1 MFELNSLLSGSGK
14 SPETGV
20 NGGMKDNS
28 NSEKSPFGAIL
39 EANIADQ
46 EMAKSGNDAE
56 QSGKE
61 MPAFDYRTDLEKR
74 TLSGGAELFL
84 GGVEPSEEVI
94 MDYARTQGLDAELVE
109 ILMAKSAVNKAEV
122 VEDADT
128 ILDDLSSSGSPNTAP
143 SSDLLSGS
151 LSNISQNKSSLI
163 NDHSYLEVESPVTDK
178 TKLGVSN
185 QLGVKREDG
194 VLTRLD
200 TLAQKVSPDDNPEKM
215 PLTQG
220 NRRSAGDILTS
231 KQNDFTANI
240 PEELVEKLTTASSLR
255 MHGAALVN
263 SSSQM
268 PSALLGENA
277 LPAKLN
283 RAIAYTDLPS
293 VKPQSSPVT
302 AKNTV
307 ESTEITPLSKE
318 IEGTSSQN
326 NASTQE
332 SPSSRVVK
340 SEAVSVAVKN
350 PVETAEAKT
359 PSKVAEVASPERS
372 VSIKEGATSR
382 VAKDDI
388 APTKSVA
395 KLGSIPVTAKN
406 SVETT
411 EIKTP
416 SKAVEVIS
424 PERTVSSQESASSRV
439 VKSEP
444 VPVAVKSPV
453 ETAETK
459 APSKAVEVASPERTV
474 SSQESPSSR
483 VVKSEPVSVAVK
495 SPVETAETKAP
506 SKAVEVASPERT
518 VSSQESPSSR
528 VVKSEAVSVAV
539 KNPVETAETKTPSKV
554 AEVASP
560 ERSVSIKEGATSRV
574 AKGDIAPTKSVA
586 KLGSIPVTAKNS
598 VETTEIKTPS
608 KAVEVISPER
618 TVSSQE
624 SPSSRVVKSE
634 PVSVAVKSPVE
645 TAETKAP
652 SKAVEVASPERSASP
667 QKTAVSRAV
676 KEVPF
681 GLDAQNKGNINS
693 ATVKARELD
702 RAMPVSVST
711 LKPETTEVKP
721 PEIKPE
727 MRTQSDKGIDTSH
740 KVPVGPRSVDKQTA
754 LEANANRPVPEVIR
768 VAMPISVAK
777 NMTSAETKNTRVI
790 KLAPIDLAAFANT
803 VEKVSLPYKRSSVIE
818 ENNFTKE
825 RSSEA
830 TALGTNGRVS
840 LSEKGT
846 TEQILNSSGQD
857 NLRRQDQYLELSQRL
872 TDALSR
878 RLAAQIKQG
887 SWHVEIELHPRSLGR
902 IEVQLE
908 MKNGELEA
916 HFNASRALTRDLIQE
931 GLPRLKAELEQHGTE
946 SAYVGVGHQNQ
957 GRSDENPTDSDG
969 DSNSSGHETDSKADQ
984 NTKNQKVNNIEG
996 LDIQV

>member
-340 SEAVSVAVKN
+340 SETVSVAVKN
-350 PVETAEAKT
+350 
-359 PSKVAEVASPERS
+359 
-372 VSIKEGATSR
+372 
-382 VAKDDI
+382 
-388 APTKSVA
+388 
-395 KLGSIPVTAKN
+395 
-406 SVETT
+406 
-411 EIKTP
+411 
-416 SKAVEVIS
+416 
-424 PERTVSSQESASSRV
+424 
-439 VKSEP
+439 
-444 VPVAVKSPV
+444 PV

-459 APSKAVEVASPERTV
+459 APSKAVEVA
-474 SSQESPSSR
+474 
-483 VVKSEPVSVAVK
+483 
-495 SPVETAETKAP
+495 
-506 SKAVEVASPERT
+506 
-518 VSSQESPSSR
+518 
-528 VVKSEAVSVAV
+528 
-539 KNPVETAETKTPSKV
+539 
-554 AEVASP
+554 
-560 ERSVSIKEGATSRV
+560 
-574 AKGDIAPTKSVA
+574 
-586 KLGSIPVTAKNS
+586 
-598 VETTEIKTPS
+598 
-608 KAVEVISPER
+608 SPER

-711 LKPETTEVKP
+711 LKPETSEVKP

>member
-20 NGGMKDNS
+20 NAGMKDNS

-178 TKLGVSN
+178 IKLGVSN

-215 PLTQG
+215 PLMQG

-240 PEELVEKLTTASSLR
+240 PEELVEKLTTACSLR

-268 PSALLGENA
+268 PSAPLGENA

-293 VKPQSSPVT
+293 VKPQSSMVT

-350 PVETAEAKT
+350 PVETAETKT

-382 VAKDDI
+382 
-388 APTKSVA
+388 VA

-424 PERTVSSQESASSRV
+424 PERAVSSQESASSRV

-483 VVKSEPVSVAVK
+483 VVKSE
-495 SPVETAETKAP
+495 T
-506 SKAVEVASPERT
+506 
-518 VSSQESPSSR
+518 
-528 VVKSEAVSVAV
+528 VSVAV
-539 KNPVETAETKTPSKV
+539 KN
-554 AEVASP
+554 
-560 ERSVSIKEGATSRV
+560 
-574 AKGDIAPTKSVA
+574 
-586 KLGSIPVTAKNS
+586 
-598 VETTEIKTPS
+598 
-608 KAVEVISPER
+608 
-618 TVSSQE
+618 
-624 SPSSRVVKSE
+624 
-634 PVSVAVKSPVE
+634 PVE

-667 QKTAVSRAV
+667 QETAVSRAV

>member
-20 NGGMKDNS
+20 NAGMKDNS

-94 MDYARTQGLDAELVE
+94 MDYARIQGLDAELVE
-109 ILMAKSAVNKAEV
+109 ILMAKPAVNKAEV

-128 ILDDLSSSGSPNTAP
+128 ILDDLSNSGSPNTAP

-151 LSNISQNKSSLI
+151 LLNISQNKSSLI

-231 KQNDFTANI
+231 KQNDFPANI
-240 PEELVEKLTTASSLR
+240 PEELVEKLTTASSLK

-268 PSALLGENA
+268 PSASLGENA

-318 IEGTSSQN
+318 IEGTSSQK
-326 NASTQE
+326 NAPPQE
-332 SPSSRVVK
+332 SLSSRVV
-340 SEAVSVAVKN
+340 
-350 PVETAEAKT
+350 
-359 PSKVAEVASPERS
+359 R
-372 VSIKEGATSR
+372 
-382 VAKDDI
+382 
-388 APTKSVA
+388 
-395 KLGSIPVTAKN
+395 
-406 SVETT
+406 
-411 EIKTP
+411 
-416 SKAVEVIS
+416 
-424 PERTVSSQESASSRV
+424 
-439 VKSEP
+439 SEP
-444 VPVAVKSPV
+444 
-453 ETAETK
+453 
-459 APSKAVEVASPERTV
+459 
-474 SSQESPSSR
+474 
-483 VVKSEPVSVAVK
+483 
-495 SPVETAETKAP
+495 
-506 SKAVEVASPERT
+506 
-518 VSSQESPSSR
+518 
-528 VVKSEAVSVAV
+528 VSVAV
-539 KNPVETAETKTPSKV
+539 KNPVETAETKTPSKAV
-554 AEVASP
+554 EVASP
-560 ERSVSIKEGATSRV
+560 ERSVTNKDGATSRV
-574 AKGDIAPTKSVA
+574 AKGDIAPTKSAA

-598 VETTEIKTPS
+598 VKTTEIKTPS

-618 TVSSQE
+618 IVSSQE
-624 SPSSRVVKSE
+624 SASSRMVKSE
-634 PVSVAVKSPVE
+634 PVSVAVKNPVE

-667 QKTAVSRAV
+667 QETAVSRAV

-693 ATVKARELD
+693 ATVKAQALD

-711 LKPETTEVKP
+711 LKPETTEVKS

-740 KVPVGPRSVDKQTA
+740 KVPVGLRSVDKQIA
-754 LEANANRPVPEVIR
+754 PEANANRPVPEVIR

-803 VEKVSLPYKRSSVIE
+803 VEKASLPYKRSSVIE

-969 DSNSSGHETDSKADQ
+969 DSNRSGHETDSKADQ
-984 NTKNQKVNNIEG
+984 NTVNQKVNNIEG

>member
-1 MFELNSLLSGSGK
+1 M
-14 SPETGV
+14 
-20 NGGMKDNS
+20 
-28 NSEKSPFGAIL
+28 
-39 EANIADQ
+39 
-46 EMAKSGNDAE
+46 
-56 QSGKE
+56 
-61 MPAFDYRTDLEKR
+61 
-74 TLSGGAELFL
+74 
-84 GGVEPSEEVI
+84 
-94 MDYARTQGLDAELVE
+94 
-109 ILMAKSAVNKAEV
+109 
-122 VEDADT
+122 
-128 ILDDLSSSGSPNTAP
+128 
-143 SSDLLSGS
+143 
-151 LSNISQNKSSLI
+151 
-163 NDHSYLEVESPVTDK
+163 
-178 TKLGVSN
+178 
-185 QLGVKREDG
+185 
-194 VLTRLD
+194 
-200 TLAQKVSPDDNPEKM
+200 
-215 PLTQG
+215 
-220 NRRSAGDILTS
+220 
-231 KQNDFTANI
+231 
-240 PEELVEKLTTASSLR
+240 
-255 MHGAALVN
+255 
-263 SSSQM
+263 
-268 PSALLGENA
+268 
-277 LPAKLN
+277 
-283 RAIAYTDLPS
+283 
-293 VKPQSSPVT
+293 
-302 AKNTV
+302 
-307 ESTEITPLSKE
+307 
-318 IEGTSSQN
+318 
-326 NASTQE
+326 
-332 SPSSRVVK
+332 VK
-340 SEAVSVAVKN
+340 SEPVSVAVKN
-350 PVETAEAKT
+350 PVETT
-359 PSKVAEVASPERS
+359 
-372 VSIKEGATSR
+372 
-382 VAKDDI
+382 
-388 APTKSVA
+388 
-395 KLGSIPVTAKN
+395 
-406 SVETT
+406 
-411 EIKTP
+411 
-416 SKAVEVIS
+416 
-424 PERTVSSQESASSRV
+424 
-439 VKSEP
+439 
-444 VPVAVKSPV
+444 
-453 ETAETK
+453 ETK
-459 APSKAVEVASPERTV
+459 TPSKAVEVASPERTV

-495 SPVETAETKAP
+495 
-506 SKAVEVASPERT
+506 
-518 VSSQESPSSR
+518 
-528 VVKSEAVSVAV
+528 
-539 KNPVETAETKTPSKV
+539 NPVETAETKTPSKAV
-554 AEVASP
+554 EVASP
-560 ERSVSIKEGATSRV
+560 ERSVTNKDGATSRV
-574 AKGDIAPTKSVA
+574 AKGDIAPTKSAA

-598 VETTEIKTPS
+598 VKTTEIKTPS
-608 KAVEVISPER
+608 KAVEVTSPER

-624 SPSSRVVKSE
+624 SASSRMVKSE
-634 PVSVAVKSPVE
+634 PVSVAVKNPVE

-652 SKAVEVASPERSASP
+652 SKAVEVASPERSASS
-667 QKTAVSRAV
+667 QETAVSRAV

-693 ATVKARELD
+693 ATVKAQALD

-740 KVPVGPRSVDKQTA
+740 KVPVGLRSVDKQIA
-754 LEANANRPVPEVIR
+754 PEANANRPVPEVIR

-803 VEKVSLPYKRSSVIE
+803 VEKASLPYKRSSVIE

-984 NTKNQKVNNIEG
+984 NTVNQKVNNIEG

>member
-495 SPVETAETKAP
+495 SPVET
-506 SKAVEVASPERT
+506 
-518 VSSQESPSSR
+518 
-528 VVKSEAVSVAV
+528 
-539 KNPVETAETKTPSKV
+539 
-554 AEVASP
+554 
-560 ERSVSIKEGATSRV
+560 
-574 AKGDIAPTKSVA
+574 
-586 KLGSIPVTAKNS
+586 
-598 VETTEIKTPS
+598 TEIKTPS

>member
-240 PEELVEKLTTASSLR
+240 PEELVEKLTTACSLR

-293 VKPQSSPVT
+293 VKPQSSMVT

-340 SEAVSVAVKN
+340 SETVSVAVKN
-350 PVETAEAKT
+350 
-359 PSKVAEVASPERS
+359 
-372 VSIKEGATSR
+372 
-382 VAKDDI
+382 
-388 APTKSVA
+388 
-395 KLGSIPVTAKN
+395 
-406 SVETT
+406 
-411 EIKTP
+411 
-416 SKAVEVIS
+416 
-424 PERTVSSQESASSRV
+424 
-439 VKSEP
+439 
-444 VPVAVKSPV
+444 
-453 ETAETK
+453 
-459 APSKAVEVASPERTV
+459 
-474 SSQESPSSR
+474 
-483 VVKSEPVSVAVK
+483 
-495 SPVETAETKAP
+495 PVETAETKAP

-624 SPSSRVVKSE
+624 SASSRVVKSE
-634 PVSVAVKSPVE
+634 PVPVAVKSPVE

-667 QKTAVSRAV
+667 QETAVSRAV

-693 ATVKARELD
+693 ATLKARELD

-740 KVPVGPRSVDKQTA
+740 KVPVGLRSVDKQTA

>member
-1 MFELNSLLSGSGK
+1 
-14 SPETGV
+14 
-20 NGGMKDNS
+20 MKDNS

-122 VEDADT
+122 VEDADI
-128 ILDDLSSSGSPNTAP
+128 ILDDLSNSGSPNIAP

-163 NDHSYLEVESPVTDK
+163 NDYSYLEVESPVTDK

-200 TLAQKVSPDDNPEKM
+200 TLAQKVSPDDNLEKM

-220 NRRSAGDILTS
+220 NRRSSGDILTS
-231 KQNDFTANI
+231 KQNDFPANI

-268 PSALLGENA
+268 PSASLGENA

-318 IEGTSSQN
+318 IEGTSSQK
-326 NASTQE
+326 NAS
-332 SPSSRVVK
+332 P
-340 SEAVSVAVKN
+340 
-350 PVETAEAKT
+350 
-359 PSKVAEVASPERS
+359 
-372 VSIKEGATSR
+372 
-382 VAKDDI
+382 
-388 APTKSVA
+388 
-395 KLGSIPVTAKN
+395 
-406 SVETT
+406 
-411 EIKTP
+411 
-416 SKAVEVIS
+416 
-424 PERTVSSQESASSRV
+424 QESASSRV

-474 SSQESPSSR
+474 SSQESASSR
-483 VVKSEPVSVAVK
+483 VVKSEPVPVAVK
-495 SPVETAETKAP
+495 SPVETAETKTP

-518 VSSQESPSSR
+518 VSSQES
-528 VVKSEAVSVAV
+528 A
-539 KNPVETAETKTPSKV
+539 
-554 AEVASP
+554 
-560 ERSVSIKEGATSRV
+560 
-574 AKGDIAPTKSVA
+574 
-586 KLGSIPVTAKNS
+586 
-598 VETTEIKTPS
+598 
-608 KAVEVISPER
+608 
-618 TVSSQE
+618 
-624 SPSSRVVKSE
+624 SSRVVKSE
-634 PVSVAVKSPVE
+634 PVPVAVKSPVE
-645 TAETKAP
+645 TAETKAT

-667 QKTAVSRAV
+667 QETAVSRAV

-693 ATVKARELD
+693 ATVKARALD

-740 KVPVGPRSVDKQTA
+740 KVPVGLRSVDKQIA
-754 LEANANRPVPEVIR
+754 PEANANRPVPEVIR
-768 VAMPISVAK
+768 VAVPISVAK

-803 VEKVSLPYKRSSVIE
+803 VEKASLPYKRSSVIE

-830 TALGTNGRVS
+830 TVLGTNGRVS

-984 NTKNQKVNNIEG
+984 NTENQKVNNIEG

>member
-340 SEAVSVAVKN
+340 SETVSVAVKN
-350 PVETAEAKT
+350 
-359 PSKVAEVASPERS
+359 
-372 VSIKEGATSR
+372 
-382 VAKDDI
+382 
-388 APTKSVA
+388 
-395 KLGSIPVTAKN
+395 
-406 SVETT
+406 
-411 EIKTP
+411 
-416 SKAVEVIS
+416 
-424 PERTVSSQESASSRV
+424 
-439 VKSEP
+439 
-444 VPVAVKSPV
+444 
-453 ETAETK
+453 
-459 APSKAVEVASPERTV
+459 
-474 SSQESPSSR
+474 
-483 VVKSEPVSVAVK
+483 
-495 SPVETAETKAP
+495 PVETAETKAP

-624 SPSSRVVKSE
+624 SASSRVVKSE
-634 PVSVAVKSPVE
+634 PVPVAVKSPVE

>member
-340 SEAVSVAVKN
+340 SETVSVAVKN
-350 PVETAEAKT
+350 
-359 PSKVAEVASPERS
+359 
-372 VSIKEGATSR
+372 
-382 VAKDDI
+382 
-388 APTKSVA
+388 
-395 KLGSIPVTAKN
+395 
-406 SVETT
+406 
-411 EIKTP
+411 
-416 SKAVEVIS
+416 
-424 PERTVSSQESASSRV
+424 
-439 VKSEP
+439 
-444 VPVAVKSPV
+444 PV

-483 VVKSEPVSVAVK
+483 VVKSETVSVAVK
-495 SPVETAETKAP
+495 NPVETAETKAP

-598 VETTEIKTPS
+598 VDTTEIKTPS

-624 SPSSRVVKSE
+624 SASSRVVKSE
-634 PVSVAVKSPVE
+634 PVPVAVKSPVE

>member
-350 PVETAEAKT
+350 PVETAETKT

-382 VAKDDI
+382 VAK
-388 APTKSVA
+388 AQESPSSRVVKSEAVSVA
-395 KLGSIPVTAKN
+395 VKN
-406 SVETT
+406 PVETAET
-411 EIKTP
+411 KTP

-444 VPVAVKSPV
+444 VP
-453 ETAETK
+453 
-459 APSKAVEVASPERTV
+459 
-474 SSQESPSSR
+474 
-483 VVKSEPVSVAVK
+483 
-495 SPVETAETKAP
+495 
-506 SKAVEVASPERT
+506 
-518 VSSQESPSSR
+518 
-528 VVKSEAVSVAV
+528 
-539 KNPVETAETKTPSKV
+539 
-554 AEVASP
+554 
-560 ERSVSIKEGATSRV
+560 
-574 AKGDIAPTKSVA
+574 
-586 KLGSIPVTAKNS
+586 
-598 VETTEIKTPS
+598 
-608 KAVEVISPER
+608 
-618 TVSSQE
+618 
-624 SPSSRVVKSE
+624 
-634 PVSVAVKSPVE
+634 VAVKSPVE

>member
-340 SEAVSVAVKN
+340 SETVSVAVKN
-350 PVETAEAKT
+350 PVETAETKT

-382 VAKDDI
+382 VAKGDI

-506 SKAVEVASPERT
+506 SKAVEVASPER
-518 VSSQESPSSR
+518 
-528 VVKSEAVSVAV
+528 
-539 KNPVETAETKTPSKV
+539 
-554 AEVASP
+554 
-560 ERSVSIKEGATSRV
+560 
-574 AKGDIAPTKSVA
+574 
-586 KLGSIPVTAKNS
+586 
-598 VETTEIKTPS
+598 
-608 KAVEVISPER
+608 
-618 TVSSQE
+618 
-624 SPSSRVVKSE
+624 
-634 PVSVAVKSPVE
+634 
-645 TAETKAP
+645 
-652 SKAVEVASPERSASP
+652 SASP
-667 QKTAVSRAV
+667 QETAVSRAV

-711 LKPETTEVKP
+711 LKPKTTEVKP

-768 VAMPISVAK
+768 VAVPISVAK

>member
-20 NGGMKDNS
+20 NAGMKDNS

-94 MDYARTQGLDAELVE
+94 MDYARIQGLDAELVE
-109 ILMAKSAVNKAEV
+109 ILMAKPAVNKAEV

-128 ILDDLSSSGSPNTAP
+128 ILDDLSNSGSPNTAP

-231 KQNDFTANI
+231 KQNDFPANI

-268 PSALLGENA
+268 PPASLGENA

-318 IEGTSSQN
+318 IEGTSSQK
-326 NASTQE
+326 NAPPQESLSSRVVRSEPVSVAVKNPVETTETKAPSKPVEVASPERTVSSQE

-340 SEAVSVAVKN
+340 SEPVPVAVKNPVETAETKTPSKAVEVASPERTVSSQESASSRVVKSEPVSVAVKN
-350 PVETAEAKT
+350 PVETAETKT
-359 PSKVAEVASPERS
+359 PSKAVEVASPERS
-372 VSIKEGATSR
+372 VTNKDGATSR
-382 VAKDDI
+382 VAKGDI
-388 APTKSVA
+388 APTKSAA

-416 SKAVEVIS
+416 SKAVEVL
-424 PERTVSSQESASSRV
+424 
-439 VKSEP
+439 
-444 VPVAVKSPV
+444 
-453 ETAETK
+453 
-459 APSKAVEVASPERTV
+459 SPERTV

-483 VVKSEPVSVAVK
+483 MVKSEPVSVAVK
-495 SPVETAETKAP
+495 
-506 SKAVEVASPERT
+506 
-518 VSSQESPSSR
+518 
-528 VVKSEAVSVAV
+528 
-539 KNPVETAETKTPSKV
+539 N
-554 AEVASP
+554 
-560 ERSVSIKEGATSRV
+560 
-574 AKGDIAPTKSVA
+574 
-586 KLGSIPVTAKNS
+586 
-598 VETTEIKTPS
+598 
-608 KAVEVISPER
+608 
-618 TVSSQE
+618 
-624 SPSSRVVKSE
+624 
-634 PVSVAVKSPVE
+634 PVE

-652 SKAVEVASPERSASP
+652 SKAVEVASPERSASS
-667 QKTAVSRAV
+667 QETAVSRAV

-693 ATVKARELD
+693 ATVKAQALD

-711 LKPETTEVKP
+711 LKPETTEVRP

-740 KVPVGPRSVDKQTA
+740 KVPVGLRSVDKQIA
-754 LEANANRPVPEVIR
+754 PEANANRPVPEVIR

-803 VEKVSLPYKRSSVIE
+803 VEKASLPYKRSSVIE

-984 NTKNQKVNNIEG
+984 NTVNQKVNNIEG

>member
-424 PERTVSSQESASSRV
+424 PERTVSSQES
-439 VKSEP
+439 
-444 VPVAVKSPV
+444 
-453 ETAETK
+453 
-459 APSKAVEVASPERTV
+459 
-474 SSQESPSSR
+474 
-483 VVKSEPVSVAVK
+483 
-495 SPVETAETKAP
+495 
-506 SKAVEVASPERT
+506 
-518 VSSQESPSSR
+518 
-528 VVKSEAVSVAV
+528 
-539 KNPVETAETKTPSKV
+539 
-554 AEVASP
+554 
-560 ERSVSIKEGATSRV
+560 
-574 AKGDIAPTKSVA
+574 
-586 KLGSIPVTAKNS
+586 
-598 VETTEIKTPS
+598 
-608 KAVEVISPER
+608 
-618 TVSSQE
+618 
-624 SPSSRVVKSE
+624 PSSRVVKSE

>member
-20 NGGMKDNS
+20 NAGMKDNS

-240 PEELVEKLTTASSLR
+240 PEELVEKLTTACSLR

-350 PVETAEAKT
+350 PVETAETKT

-382 VAKDDI
+382 VAKGDI

-459 APSKAVEVASPERTV
+459 APSKAVEVASPER
-474 SSQESPSSR
+474 
-483 VVKSEPVSVAVK
+483 
-495 SPVETAETKAP
+495 
-506 SKAVEVASPERT
+506 
-518 VSSQESPSSR
+518 
-528 VVKSEAVSVAV
+528 
-539 KNPVETAETKTPSKV
+539 
-554 AEVASP
+554 
-560 ERSVSIKEGATSRV
+560 
-574 AKGDIAPTKSVA
+574 
-586 KLGSIPVTAKNS
+586 
-598 VETTEIKTPS
+598 
-608 KAVEVISPER
+608 
-618 TVSSQE
+618 
-624 SPSSRVVKSE
+624 
-634 PVSVAVKSPVE
+634 
-645 TAETKAP
+645 
-652 SKAVEVASPERSASP
+652 SASP
-667 QKTAVSRAV
+667 QETAVSRAV

-693 ATVKARELD
+693 ATLKARELD

>member
-506 SKAVEVASPERT
+506 SKAVEVASPER
-518 VSSQESPSSR
+518 
-528 VVKSEAVSVAV
+528 
-539 KNPVETAETKTPSKV
+539 
-554 AEVASP
+554 
-560 ERSVSIKEGATSRV
+560 
-574 AKGDIAPTKSVA
+574 
-586 KLGSIPVTAKNS
+586 
-598 VETTEIKTPS
+598 
-608 KAVEVISPER
+608 
-618 TVSSQE
+618 
-624 SPSSRVVKSE
+624 
-634 PVSVAVKSPVE
+634 
-645 TAETKAP
+645 
-652 SKAVEVASPERSASP
+652 SASP
-667 QKTAVSRAV
+667 QETAVSRAV

>member
-20 NGGMKDNS
+20 NAGMKDNS

-94 MDYARTQGLDAELVE
+94 MDYARIQGLDAELVE
-109 ILMAKSAVNKAEV
+109 ILMAKPAVNKAEV

-128 ILDDLSSSGSPNTAP
+128 ILDDLSNSGSPNTAP

-151 LSNISQNKSSLI
+151 LLNISQNKSSLI

-231 KQNDFTANI
+231 KQNDFPANI
-240 PEELVEKLTTASSLR
+240 PEELVEKLTTASSLK

-268 PSALLGENA
+268 PSASLGENA

-293 VKPQSSPVT
+293 VKSQSSPVT
-302 AKNTV
+302 AKNPV

-318 IEGTSSQN
+318 IEGTSSQK
-326 NASTQE
+326 NAPPQESLSSRVVRSEPVSVAVKNPVETTETKAPSKPVEVASPERTVSSQE

-340 SEAVSVAVKN
+340 SEPVSLAVKN
-350 PVETAEAKT
+350 PVETTEIKA
-359 PSKVAEVASPERS
+359 PSKPVEVASPERT
-372 VSIKEGATSR
+372 VSSHESPSSR
-382 VAKDDI
+382 VV
-388 APTKSVA
+388 KSE
-395 KLGSIPVTAKN
+395 PVPLAVK
-406 SVETT
+406 SPVETAET
-411 EIKTP
+411 KTP
-416 SKAVEVIS
+416 SKAVEVAS

-495 SPVETAETKAP
+495 
-506 SKAVEVASPERT
+506 
-518 VSSQESPSSR
+518 
-528 VVKSEAVSVAV
+528 
-539 KNPVETAETKTPSKV
+539 NPVETAETKTPSKA

-560 ERSVSIKEGATSRV
+560 ERSVSIKDGATSRA
-574 AKGDIAPTKSVA
+574 AKGDIAPTKSAA

-634 PVSVAVKSPVE
+634 PV
-645 TAETKAP
+645 
-652 SKAVEVASPERSASP
+652 R
-667 QKTAVSRAV
+667 
-676 KEVPF
+676 
-681 GLDAQNKGNINS
+681 
-693 ATVKARELD
+693 
-702 RAMPVSVST
+702 
-711 LKPETTEVKP
+711 
-721 PEIKPE
+721 
-727 MRTQSDKGIDTSH
+727 
-740 KVPVGPRSVDKQTA
+740 
-754 LEANANRPVPEVIR
+754 
-768 VAMPISVAK
+768 
-777 NMTSAETKNTRVI
+777 
-790 KLAPIDLAAFANT
+790 
-803 VEKVSLPYKRSSVIE
+803 
-818 ENNFTKE
+818 
-825 RSSEA
+825 
-830 TALGTNGRVS
+830 
-840 LSEKGT
+840 
-846 TEQILNSSGQD
+846 
-857 NLRRQDQYLELSQRL
+857 
-872 TDALSR
+872 
-878 RLAAQIKQG
+878 
-887 SWHVEIELHPRSLGR
+887 
-902 IEVQLE
+902 
-908 MKNGELEA
+908 
-916 HFNASRALTRDLIQE
+916 
-931 GLPRLKAELEQHGTE
+931 
-946 SAYVGVGHQNQ
+946 
-957 GRSDENPTDSDG
+957 
-969 DSNSSGHETDSKADQ
+969 
-984 NTKNQKVNNIEG
+984 
-996 LDIQV
+996 

>member
-20 NGGMKDNS
+20 NAGMKDNS

-94 MDYARTQGLDAELVE
+94 MDYARIQGLDAELVE
-109 ILMAKSAVNKAEV
+109 ILMAKPAVNKAEV

-128 ILDDLSSSGSPNTAP
+128 ILDDLSNSGSPNTAP

-231 KQNDFTANI
+231 KQNDFPANI

-268 PSALLGENA
+268 PSASLGENA

-318 IEGTSSQN
+318 IEGTSSQK
-326 NASTQE
+326 NAPPQESLSSRVVRSEPVSVAVKNPVETTETKAPSKPVEVASPERTVSSQE

-340 SEAVSVAVKN
+340 SEPVSVAVKN
-350 PVETAEAKT
+350 P
-359 PSKVAEVASPERS
+359 
-372 VSIKEGATSR
+372 
-382 VAKDDI
+382 
-388 APTKSVA
+388 
-395 KLGSIPVTAKN
+395 
-406 SVETT
+406 VETT

-444 VPVAVKSPV
+444 V
-453 ETAETK
+453 
-459 APSKAVEVASPERTV
+459 
-474 SSQESPSSR
+474 
-483 VVKSEPVSVAVK
+483 
-495 SPVETAETKAP
+495 
-506 SKAVEVASPERT
+506 
-518 VSSQESPSSR
+518 
-528 VVKSEAVSVAV
+528 SVAV
-539 KNPVETAETKTPSKV
+539 KNPVETAETKTPSKAV
-554 AEVASP
+554 EVASP
-560 ERSVSIKEGATSRV
+560 ERSVTNKDGATSRV
-574 AKGDIAPTKSVA
+574 AKGDIAPTKSAA

-598 VETTEIKTPS
+598 VKTTEIKTPS
-608 KAVEVISPER
+608 KAVEVTSPER

-624 SPSSRVVKSE
+624 SASSRMVKSE
-634 PVSVAVKSPVE
+634 PVSVAVKNPVE

-652 SKAVEVASPERSASP
+652 SKAVEVASPERSASS
-667 QKTAVSRAV
+667 QETAVSRAV

-693 ATVKARELD
+693 ATVKAQALD

-740 KVPVGPRSVDKQTA
+740 KVPVGLRSVDKQIA
-754 LEANANRPVPEVIR
+754 PEANANRPVPEVIR

-803 VEKVSLPYKRSSVIE
+803 VEKASLPYKRSSVIE

-984 NTKNQKVNNIEG
+984 NTVNQKVNNIEG

>member
-20 NGGMKDNS
+20 NAGMKDNS

-94 MDYARTQGLDAELVE
+94 MDYARIQGLDAELVE
-109 ILMAKSAVNKAEV
+109 ILMAKPAVNKAEV

-128 ILDDLSSSGSPNTAP
+128 ILDDLSNSGSPNTAP

-231 KQNDFTANI
+231 KQNDFPANI

-268 PSALLGENA
+268 PSASLGENA

-318 IEGTSSQN
+318 IEGTSSQK
-326 NASTQE
+326 NAPPQE
-332 SPSSRVVK
+332 SLSSRVVR
-340 SEAVSVAVKN
+340 SEPVSVAVKN
-350 PVETAEAKT
+350 PVETT
-359 PSKVAEVASPERS
+359 
-372 VSIKEGATSR
+372 
-382 VAKDDI
+382 
-388 APTKSVA
+388 
-395 KLGSIPVTAKN
+395 
-406 SVETT
+406 ET
-411 EIKTP
+411 KTP
-416 SKAVEVIS
+416 SKAVEVAS

-444 VPVAVKSPV
+444 V
-453 ETAETK
+453 
-459 APSKAVEVASPERTV
+459 
-474 SSQESPSSR
+474 
-483 VVKSEPVSVAVK
+483 
-495 SPVETAETKAP
+495 
-506 SKAVEVASPERT
+506 
-518 VSSQESPSSR
+518 
-528 VVKSEAVSVAV
+528 SVAV
-539 KNPVETAETKTPSKV
+539 KNPVETAETKTPSKAV
-554 AEVASP
+554 EVASP
-560 ERSVSIKEGATSRV
+560 ERSVTNKDGATSRV
-574 AKGDIAPTKSVA
+574 AKGDIAPTKSAA

-598 VETTEIKTPS
+598 VKTTEIKTPS
-608 KAVEVISPER
+608 KAVEVTSPER

-624 SPSSRVVKSE
+624 SASSRMVKSE
-634 PVSVAVKSPVE
+634 PVSVAVKNPVE

-652 SKAVEVASPERSASP
+652 SKAVEVASPERSASS
-667 QKTAVSRAV
+667 QETAVSRAV

-693 ATVKARELD
+693 ATVKAQALD

-740 KVPVGPRSVDKQTA
+740 KVPVGLRSVDKQIA
-754 LEANANRPVPEVIR
+754 PEANANRPVPEVIR

-803 VEKVSLPYKRSSVIE
+803 VEKASLPYKRSSVIE

-984 NTKNQKVNNIEG
+984 NTVNQKVNNIEG

>member
-20 NGGMKDNS
+20 NAGMKDNS

-122 VEDADT
+122 VEDADI
-128 ILDDLSSSGSPNTAP
+128 ILDDLSNSGSPNIAP

-163 NDHSYLEVESPVTDK
+163 NDYSYLEVESPVTDK

-200 TLAQKVSPDDNPEKM
+200 TLAQKVSPDDNLEKM

-220 NRRSAGDILTS
+220 NRRSSGDILTS
-231 KQNDFTANI
+231 KQNDFPANI

-268 PSALLGENA
+268 PSASLGENA

-318 IEGTSSQN
+318 IEGTSSQK
-326 NASTQE
+326 NAS
-332 SPSSRVVK
+332 P
-340 SEAVSVAVKN
+340 
-350 PVETAEAKT
+350 
-359 PSKVAEVASPERS
+359 
-372 VSIKEGATSR
+372 
-382 VAKDDI
+382 
-388 APTKSVA
+388 
-395 KLGSIPVTAKN
+395 
-406 SVETT
+406 
-411 EIKTP
+411 
-416 SKAVEVIS
+416 
-424 PERTVSSQESASSRV
+424 QESASSRV

-459 APSKAVEVASPERTV
+459 AT
-474 SSQESPSSR
+474 
-483 VVKSEPVSVAVK
+483 
-495 SPVETAETKAP
+495 
-506 SKAVEVASPERT
+506 
-518 VSSQESPSSR
+518 
-528 VVKSEAVSVAV
+528 
-539 KNPVETAETKTPSKV
+539 
-554 AEVASP
+554 
-560 ERSVSIKEGATSRV
+560 
-574 AKGDIAPTKSVA
+574 
-586 KLGSIPVTAKNS
+586 
-598 VETTEIKTPS
+598 
-608 KAVEVISPER
+608 
-618 TVSSQE
+618 
-624 SPSSRVVKSE
+624 
-634 PVSVAVKSPVE
+634 
-645 TAETKAP
+645 

-667 QKTAVSRAV
+667 QETAVSRAV

-693 ATVKARELD
+693 ATVKARALD

-740 KVPVGPRSVDKQTA
+740 KVPVGLRSVDKQIA
-754 LEANANRPVPEVIR
+754 PEANANRPVPEVIR
-768 VAMPISVAK
+768 VAVPISVAK

-803 VEKVSLPYKRSSVIE
+803 VEKASLPYKRSSVIE

-830 TALGTNGRVS
+830 TVLGTNGRVS

-984 NTKNQKVNNIEG
+984 NTENQKVNNIEG

>member
-20 NGGMKDNS
+20 NAGMKDNS

-94 MDYARTQGLDAELVE
+94 MDYARIQGLDAELVE
-109 ILMAKSAVNKAEV
+109 ILMAKPAVNKAEV

-128 ILDDLSSSGSPNTAP
+128 ILDDLSNSGSPNTAP

-231 KQNDFTANI
+231 KQNDFPANI

-268 PSALLGENA
+268 PSASLGENA

-318 IEGTSSQN
+318 IEGTSSQK
-326 NASTQE
+326 NAPPQE
-332 SPSSRVVK
+332 SLSSRVVR
-340 SEAVSVAVKN
+340 SEPVSVAVKN
-350 PVETAEAKT
+350 PVETT
-359 PSKVAEVASPERS
+359 
-372 VSIKEGATSR
+372 
-382 VAKDDI
+382 
-388 APTKSVA
+388 
-395 KLGSIPVTAKN
+395 
-406 SVETT
+406 
-411 EIKTP
+411 
-416 SKAVEVIS
+416 
-424 PERTVSSQESASSRV
+424 
-439 VKSEP
+439 
-444 VPVAVKSPV
+444 
-453 ETAETK
+453 ETK
-459 APSKAVEVASPERTV
+459 TPSKAVEVASPERTV

-495 SPVETAETKAP
+495 
-506 SKAVEVASPERT
+506 
-518 VSSQESPSSR
+518 
-528 VVKSEAVSVAV
+528 
-539 KNPVETAETKTPSKV
+539 NPVETAETKTPSKAV
-554 AEVASP
+554 EVASP
-560 ERSVSIKEGATSRV
+560 ERSVTNKDGATSRV
-574 AKGDIAPTKSVA
+574 AKGDIAPTKSAA

-598 VETTEIKTPS
+598 VKTTEIKTPS
-608 KAVEVISPER
+608 KAVEVTSPER

-624 SPSSRVVKSE
+624 SASSRMVKSE
-634 PVSVAVKSPVE
+634 PVSVAVKNPVE

-652 SKAVEVASPERSASP
+652 SKAVEVASPERSASS
-667 QKTAVSRAV
+667 QETAVSRAV

-693 ATVKARELD
+693 ATVKAQALD

-740 KVPVGPRSVDKQTA
+740 KVPVGLRSVDKQIA
-754 LEANANRPVPEVIR
+754 PEANANRPVPEVIR

-803 VEKVSLPYKRSSVIE
+803 VEKASLPYKRSSVIE

-984 NTKNQKVNNIEG
+984 NTVNQKVNNIEG

>member
-1 MFELNSLLSGSGK
+1 M
-14 SPETGV
+14 
-20 NGGMKDNS
+20 
-28 NSEKSPFGAIL
+28 
-39 EANIADQ
+39 
-46 EMAKSGNDAE
+46 
-56 QSGKE
+56 
-61 MPAFDYRTDLEKR
+61 
-74 TLSGGAELFL
+74 
-84 GGVEPSEEVI
+84 
-94 MDYARTQGLDAELVE
+94 
-109 ILMAKSAVNKAEV
+109 
-122 VEDADT
+122 
-128 ILDDLSSSGSPNTAP
+128 
-143 SSDLLSGS
+143 
-151 LSNISQNKSSLI
+151 
-163 NDHSYLEVESPVTDK
+163 
-178 TKLGVSN
+178 
-185 QLGVKREDG
+185 
-194 VLTRLD
+194 
-200 TLAQKVSPDDNPEKM
+200 
-215 PLTQG
+215 
-220 NRRSAGDILTS
+220 
-231 KQNDFTANI
+231 
-240 PEELVEKLTTASSLR
+240 
-255 MHGAALVN
+255 
-263 SSSQM
+263 
-268 PSALLGENA
+268 
-277 LPAKLN
+277 
-283 RAIAYTDLPS
+283 
-293 VKPQSSPVT
+293 
-302 AKNTV
+302 
-307 ESTEITPLSKE
+307 
-318 IEGTSSQN
+318 
-326 NASTQE
+326 
-332 SPSSRVVK
+332 
-340 SEAVSVAVKN
+340 
-350 PVETAEAKT
+350 
-359 PSKVAEVASPERS
+359 
-372 VSIKEGATSR
+372 
-382 VAKDDI
+382 
-388 APTKSVA
+388 
-395 KLGSIPVTAKN
+395 
-406 SVETT
+406 
-411 EIKTP
+411 
-416 SKAVEVIS
+416 
-424 PERTVSSQESASSRV
+424 

-506 SKAVEVASPERT
+506 SKAVEVASPER
-518 VSSQESPSSR
+518 
-528 VVKSEAVSVAV
+528 
-539 KNPVETAETKTPSKV
+539 
-554 AEVASP
+554 
-560 ERSVSIKEGATSRV
+560 
-574 AKGDIAPTKSVA
+574 
-586 KLGSIPVTAKNS
+586 
-598 VETTEIKTPS
+598 
-608 KAVEVISPER
+608 
-618 TVSSQE
+618 
-624 SPSSRVVKSE
+624 
-634 PVSVAVKSPVE
+634 
-645 TAETKAP
+645 
-652 SKAVEVASPERSASP
+652 SASP
-667 QKTAVSRAV
+667 QETAVSRAV

>member
-340 SEAVSVAVKN
+340 SETVSVAVKN
-350 PVETAEAKT
+350 
-359 PSKVAEVASPERS
+359 
-372 VSIKEGATSR
+372 
-382 VAKDDI
+382 
-388 APTKSVA
+388 
-395 KLGSIPVTAKN
+395 
-406 SVETT
+406 
-411 EIKTP
+411 
-416 SKAVEVIS
+416 
-424 PERTVSSQESASSRV
+424 
-439 VKSEP
+439 
-444 VPVAVKSPV
+444 
-453 ETAETK
+453 
-459 APSKAVEVASPERTV
+459 
-474 SSQESPSSR
+474 
-483 VVKSEPVSVAVK
+483 
-495 SPVETAETKAP
+495 PVETAETKAP

-624 SPSSRVVKSE
+624 SASSRVVKSE
-634 PVSVAVKSPVE
+634 PVPVAVKSPVE

-887 SWHVEIELHPRSLGR
+887 SWHVGIELHPRSLGR

>member
-539 KNPVETAETKTPSKV
+539 KNPVETAETKAPSKAV
-554 AEVASP
+554 EVASP

-574 AKGDIAPTKSVA
+574 AKDDIAPTKSVA

>member
-240 PEELVEKLTTASSLR
+240 PEELVEKLTTACSLR

-293 VKPQSSPVT
+293 VKPQSSMVT

-340 SEAVSVAVKN
+340 SETVSVAVKN
-350 PVETAEAKT
+350 
-359 PSKVAEVASPERS
+359 
-372 VSIKEGATSR
+372 
-382 VAKDDI
+382 
-388 APTKSVA
+388 
-395 KLGSIPVTAKN
+395 
-406 SVETT
+406 
-411 EIKTP
+411 
-416 SKAVEVIS
+416 
-424 PERTVSSQESASSRV
+424 
-439 VKSEP
+439 
-444 VPVAVKSPV
+444 PV

-483 VVKSEPVSVAVK
+483 VVKSE
-495 SPVETAETKAP
+495 T
-506 SKAVEVASPERT
+506 
-518 VSSQESPSSR
+518 
-528 VVKSEAVSVAV
+528 VSVAV

-624 SPSSRVVKSE
+624 SASSRVVKSE
-634 PVSVAVKSPVE
+634 PVPVAVKSPVE

-667 QKTAVSRAV
+667 QETAVSRAV

-693 ATVKARELD
+693 ATLKARELD

-740 KVPVGPRSVDKQTA
+740 KVPVGLRSVDKQTA

>member
-20 NGGMKDNS
+20 NAGMKDNS

-178 TKLGVSN
+178 IKLGVSN

-215 PLTQG
+215 PLMQG

-268 PSALLGENA
+268 PSAPLGENA

-293 VKPQSSPVT
+293 VKPQSSMVT

-350 PVETAEAKT
+350 PVETAETKT

-382 VAKDDI
+382 VAKGDI

-395 KLGSIPVTAKN
+395 KLGSILVTAKN

-506 SKAVEVASPERT
+506 SKAVEVASP
-518 VSSQESPSSR
+518 
-528 VVKSEAVSVAV
+528 K
-539 KNPVETAETKTPSKV
+539 
-554 AEVASP
+554 
-560 ERSVSIKEGATSRV
+560 
-574 AKGDIAPTKSVA
+574 
-586 KLGSIPVTAKNS
+586 
-598 VETTEIKTPS
+598 
-608 KAVEVISPER
+608 
-618 TVSSQE
+618 
-624 SPSSRVVKSE
+624 
-634 PVSVAVKSPVE
+634 
-645 TAETKAP
+645 
-652 SKAVEVASPERSASP
+652 RSASP
-667 QKTAVSRAV
+667 QETAVSRAV

>member
-20 NGGMKDNS
+20 NAGMKDNS

-94 MDYARTQGLDAELVE
+94 MDYARIQGLDAELVE
-109 ILMAKSAVNKAEV
+109 ILMAKPAVNKAEV

-128 ILDDLSSSGSPNTAP
+128 ILDDLSNSGSPNTAP

-231 KQNDFTANI
+231 KQNDFPANI

-268 PSALLGENA
+268 PSASLGENA

-318 IEGTSSQN
+318 IEGTSSQK
-326 NASTQE
+326 NAPPQE
-332 SPSSRVVK
+332 SLSSRVVR
-340 SEAVSVAVKN
+340 SEPVSVAVKN
-350 PVETAEAKT
+350 PVETT
-359 PSKVAEVASPERS
+359 
-372 VSIKEGATSR
+372 
-382 VAKDDI
+382 
-388 APTKSVA
+388 
-395 KLGSIPVTAKN
+395 
-406 SVETT
+406 
-411 EIKTP
+411 
-416 SKAVEVIS
+416 
-424 PERTVSSQESASSRV
+424 
-439 VKSEP
+439 
-444 VPVAVKSPV
+444 
-453 ETAETK
+453 ETK
-459 APSKAVEVASPERTV
+459 APSKPVEVASPERTV

-495 SPVETAETKAP
+495 NPVETAETKTP

-518 VSSQESPSSR
+518 VSSQES
-528 VVKSEAVSVAV
+528 A
-539 KNPVETAETKTPSKV
+539 
-554 AEVASP
+554 
-560 ERSVSIKEGATSRV
+560 
-574 AKGDIAPTKSVA
+574 
-586 KLGSIPVTAKNS
+586 
-598 VETTEIKTPS
+598 
-608 KAVEVISPER
+608 
-618 TVSSQE
+618 
-624 SPSSRVVKSE
+624 SSRVVKSE
-634 PVSVAVKSPVE
+634 PVSVAVKNPVE

-652 SKAVEVASPERSASP
+652 SKAVEVASPERSASS
-667 QKTAVSRAV
+667 QETAVSRAV

-693 ATVKARELD
+693 ATVKAQALD

-740 KVPVGPRSVDKQTA
+740 KVPVGLRSVDKQIA
-754 LEANANRPVPEVIR
+754 PEANANRPVPEVIR

-803 VEKVSLPYKRSSVIE
+803 VEKASLPYKRSSVIE

-984 NTKNQKVNNIEG
+984 NTVNQKVNNIEG

>member
-424 PERTVSSQESASSRV
+424 PERTVSSQESA
-439 VKSEP
+439 
-444 VPVAVKSPV
+444 
-453 ETAETK
+453 
-459 APSKAVEVASPERTV
+459 
-474 SSQESPSSR
+474 SSR

>member
-20 NGGMKDNS
+20 NAGMKDNS

-122 VEDADT
+122 VEDADI
-128 ILDDLSSSGSPNTAP
+128 ILDDLSNSGSPNIAP

-163 NDHSYLEVESPVTDK
+163 NDYSYLEVESPVTDK

-200 TLAQKVSPDDNPEKM
+200 TLAQKVSPDDNLEKM

-220 NRRSAGDILTS
+220 NRRSSGDILTS
-231 KQNDFTANI
+231 KQNDFPANI

-268 PSALLGENA
+268 PSASLGENA

-318 IEGTSSQN
+318 IEGTSSQK
-326 NASTQE
+326 NASPQE
-332 SPSSRVVK
+332 SASSRVVK
-340 SEAVSVAVKN
+340 SEPVPVAVKS
-350 PVETAEAKT
+350 PVETA
-359 PSKVAEVASPERS
+359 
-372 VSIKEGATSR
+372 
-382 VAKDDI
+382 
-388 APTKSVA
+388 
-395 KLGSIPVTAKN
+395 VT
-406 SVETT
+406 
-411 EIKTP
+411 KTP
-416 SKAVEVIS
+416 SKAVEVAS

-459 APSKAVEVASPERTV
+459 AT
-474 SSQESPSSR
+474 
-483 VVKSEPVSVAVK
+483 
-495 SPVETAETKAP
+495 
-506 SKAVEVASPERT
+506 
-518 VSSQESPSSR
+518 
-528 VVKSEAVSVAV
+528 
-539 KNPVETAETKTPSKV
+539 
-554 AEVASP
+554 
-560 ERSVSIKEGATSRV
+560 
-574 AKGDIAPTKSVA
+574 
-586 KLGSIPVTAKNS
+586 
-598 VETTEIKTPS
+598 
-608 KAVEVISPER
+608 
-618 TVSSQE
+618 
-624 SPSSRVVKSE
+624 
-634 PVSVAVKSPVE
+634 
-645 TAETKAP
+645 

-667 QKTAVSRAV
+667 QETAVSRAV

-693 ATVKARELD
+693 ATVKARALD

-740 KVPVGPRSVDKQTA
+740 KVPVGLRSVDKQIA
-754 LEANANRPVPEVIR
+754 PEANANRPVPEVIR
-768 VAMPISVAK
+768 VAVPISVAK

-803 VEKVSLPYKRSSVIE
+803 VEKASLPYKRSSVIE

-830 TALGTNGRVS
+830 TVLGTNGRVS

-984 NTKNQKVNNIEG
+984 NTENQKVNNIEG

>member
-340 SEAVSVAVKN
+340 SETVSVAVKN
-350 PVETAEAKT
+350 
-359 PSKVAEVASPERS
+359 
-372 VSIKEGATSR
+372 
-382 VAKDDI
+382 
-388 APTKSVA
+388 
-395 KLGSIPVTAKN
+395 
-406 SVETT
+406 
-411 EIKTP
+411 
-416 SKAVEVIS
+416 
-424 PERTVSSQESASSRV
+424 
-439 VKSEP
+439 
-444 VPVAVKSPV
+444 
-453 ETAETK
+453 
-459 APSKAVEVASPERTV
+459 
-474 SSQESPSSR
+474 
-483 VVKSEPVSVAVK
+483 
-495 SPVETAETKAP
+495 PVETAETKAP

-624 SPSSRVVKSE
+624 SASSRVVKSE
-634 PVSVAVKSPVE
+634 PVPVAVKSPVE

-790 KLAPIDLAAFANT
+790 KLAPIDLAAFATT

-984 NTKNQKVNNIEG
+984 NTKNQKANNIEG

>member
-20 NGGMKDNS
+20 NAGMKDNS

-94 MDYARTQGLDAELVE
+94 MDYARIQGLDAELVE
-109 ILMAKSAVNKAEV
+109 ILMAKPAVNKAEV

-128 ILDDLSSSGSPNTAP
+128 ILDDLSNSGSPNTAP

-231 KQNDFTANI
+231 KQNDFPANI

-268 PSALLGENA
+268 PSASLGENA

-318 IEGTSSQN
+318 IEGTSSQK
-326 NASTQE
+326 NAPPQESLSSRVVRSEPVSVAVKNPVETTETKAPSKPVEVASPERTVSSQE

-340 SEAVSVAVKN
+340 SEPVPVAVKN
-350 PVETAEAKT
+350 PVETAET
-359 PSKVAEVASPERS
+359 
-372 VSIKEGATSR
+372 
-382 VAKDDI
+382 
-388 APTKSVA
+388 
-395 KLGSIPVTAKN
+395 
-406 SVETT
+406 
-411 EIKTP
+411 KTP
-416 SKAVEVIS
+416 SKAVEVAS

-444 VPVAVKSPV
+444 VSVAVKNPV
-453 ETAETK
+453 ETTETK
-459 APSKAVEVASPERTV
+459 TPSKAVEVASPERTV

-495 SPVETAETKAP
+495 
-506 SKAVEVASPERT
+506 
-518 VSSQESPSSR
+518 
-528 VVKSEAVSVAV
+528 
-539 KNPVETAETKTPSKV
+539 N
-554 AEVASP
+554 
-560 ERSVSIKEGATSRV
+560 
-574 AKGDIAPTKSVA
+574 
-586 KLGSIPVTAKNS
+586 
-598 VETTEIKTPS
+598 
-608 KAVEVISPER
+608 
-618 TVSSQE
+618 
-624 SPSSRVVKSE
+624 
-634 PVSVAVKSPVE
+634 PVE

-652 SKAVEVASPERSASP
+652 SKAVEVASPERSASS
-667 QKTAVSRAV
+667 QETAVSRAV

-693 ATVKARELD
+693 ATVKAQALD

-740 KVPVGPRSVDKQTA
+740 KVPVGLRSVDKQIA
-754 LEANANRPVPEVIR
+754 PEANANRPVPEVIR

-803 VEKVSLPYKRSSVIE
+803 VEKASLPYKRSSVIE

-984 NTKNQKVNNIEG
+984 NTVNQKVNNIEG

>member
-215 PLTQG
+215 PLMQG

-340 SEAVSVAVKN
+340 SETVSVAVKN
-350 PVETAEAKT
+350 
-359 PSKVAEVASPERS
+359 
-372 VSIKEGATSR
+372 
-382 VAKDDI
+382 
-388 APTKSVA
+388 
-395 KLGSIPVTAKN
+395 
-406 SVETT
+406 
-411 EIKTP
+411 
-416 SKAVEVIS
+416 
-424 PERTVSSQESASSRV
+424 
-439 VKSEP
+439 
-444 VPVAVKSPV
+444 
-453 ETAETK
+453 
-459 APSKAVEVASPERTV
+459 
-474 SSQESPSSR
+474 
-483 VVKSEPVSVAVK
+483 
-495 SPVETAETKAP
+495 PVETAETKAP

-618 TVSSQE
+618 AVSSQE
-624 SPSSRVVKSE
+624 SASSRVVKSE
-634 PVSVAVKSPVE
+634 PVPVAVKSPVE

-667 QKTAVSRAV
+667 QETAVSRAV

-693 ATVKARELD
+693 ATLKARELD

>member
-240 PEELVEKLTTASSLR
+240 PEELVEKLTTACSLR

-340 SEAVSVAVKN
+340 SETVSVAVKN
-350 PVETAEAKT
+350 
-359 PSKVAEVASPERS
+359 
-372 VSIKEGATSR
+372 
-382 VAKDDI
+382 
-388 APTKSVA
+388 
-395 KLGSIPVTAKN
+395 
-406 SVETT
+406 
-411 EIKTP
+411 
-416 SKAVEVIS
+416 
-424 PERTVSSQESASSRV
+424 
-439 VKSEP
+439 
-444 VPVAVKSPV
+444 
-453 ETAETK
+453 
-459 APSKAVEVASPERTV
+459 
-474 SSQESPSSR
+474 
-483 VVKSEPVSVAVK
+483 
-495 SPVETAETKAP
+495 PVETAETKAP

-618 TVSSQE
+618 AVSSQE
-624 SPSSRVVKSE
+624 SASSRVVKSE
-634 PVSVAVKSPVE
+634 PVPVAVKSPVE

-667 QKTAVSRAV
+667 QETAVSRAV

-693 ATVKARELD
+693 ATLKARELD

-740 KVPVGPRSVDKQTA
+740 KVPVGLRSVDKQTA

>member
-506 SKAVEVASPERT
+506 SKAVEVASPER
-518 VSSQESPSSR
+518 
-528 VVKSEAVSVAV
+528 
-539 KNPVETAETKTPSKV
+539 
-554 AEVASP
+554 
-560 ERSVSIKEGATSRV
+560 
-574 AKGDIAPTKSVA
+574 
-586 KLGSIPVTAKNS
+586 
-598 VETTEIKTPS
+598 
-608 KAVEVISPER
+608 
-618 TVSSQE
+618 
-624 SPSSRVVKSE
+624 
-634 PVSVAVKSPVE
+634 
-645 TAETKAP
+645 
-652 SKAVEVASPERSASP
+652 SASP